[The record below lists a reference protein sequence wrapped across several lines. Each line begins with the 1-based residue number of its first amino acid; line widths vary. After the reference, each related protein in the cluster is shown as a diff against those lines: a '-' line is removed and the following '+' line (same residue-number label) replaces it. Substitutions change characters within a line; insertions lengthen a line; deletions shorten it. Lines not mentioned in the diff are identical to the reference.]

1 MNFLPLRGGRVLG
14 AILNR
19 SESRCVKP
27 NGQHLVH
34 CSPEE
39 AELSLGA
46 LRKRI
51 EMQLPPTIGVKLE
64 LDRVARRERDGR
76 RITLP
81 AR

>member
-34 CSPEE
+34 CSPERWGNWQ
-39 AELSLGA
+39 ASLWIVEDLGPSFW
-46 LRKRI
+46 RG
-51 EMQLPPTIGVKLE
+51 EQPE
-64 LDRVARRERDGR
+64 SN
-76 RITLP
+76 
-81 AR
+81 